1 MNIATYLKIKRNKLH
16 EKIDEFEEG
25 NNLEFHRFTP
35 LRSPTVFLTGI
46 SENCAGRNSID
57 RYCLA
62 TGLRAKELGMTR
74 NTVDFDQMSN
84 INFQS
89 TVSLPIKVP
98 GRREL
103 MEIEIAVFDEE
114 TRRDMP
120 IKLDQGIS
128 FGSWCLEALLNC
140 REGFI
145 LNGAVS
151 FPAVNVPKCGAAF
164 DFHPFPSAGVD
175 EGETLI
181 YSKNLN
187 QLPSQRWVENALTEG
202 IARITFTK
210 IEDESERV
218 IFGTTLANRIPPEC
232 RPGGGGPRSPTQICM
247 FDVELYEWRSCQY
260 KSIKEVRIKKGVYP
274 LMVMDN

>member
-1 MNIATYLKIKRNKLH
+1 MNIATYLKIKKNRLH
-16 EKIDEFEEG
+16 EKIGEFEEG

-35 LRSPTVFLTGI
+35 LRSPTVVLTGL
-46 SENCAGRNSID
+46 SENCAGRNSLD

-62 TGLRAKELGMTR
+62 TGLKAKKLEMTR
-74 NTVDFDQMSN
+74 NTVDFDRMSN
-84 INFQS
+84 LNFQS
-89 TVSLPIKVP
+89 RVSLPIKVP

-120 IKLDQGIS
+120 IKLDQGIN
-128 FGSWCLEALLNC
+128 FGGESLLSL
-140 REGFI
+140 RDGFI
-145 LNGAVS
+145 LNGAVI
-151 FPAVNVPKCGAAF
+151 FPVVKVPKCGAAF
-164 DFHPFPSAGVD
+164 DFHPFPSSGVD

-202 IARITFTK
+202 LVRITFSK
-210 IEDESERV
+210 IEDGSERV
-218 IFGTTLANRIPPEC
+218 IFGTTLTNRIPPES

-260 KSIKEVRIKKGVYP
+260 NSIREVRIKKGVYP
-274 LMVMDN
+274 FWDN